1 MNPAPLANDDTNGDS
16 LSSLQRLSMS
26 EALLGVRYH
35 SRYPER
41 DIVYL
46 TTACATF
53 NGFNRARELLLSF
66 VVGRGIFT
74 NEKAMFD

>member
-41 DIVYL
+41 EIEIVYL
-46 TTACATF
+46 TTDCATF
-53 NGFNRARELLLSF
+53 NGFNRAR
-66 VVGRGIFT
+66 
-74 NEKAMFD
+74 